1 VLVQKTNA
9 EEMTIRRE
17 IRLSNGSVVSLSE
30 GDNSLSL
37 ALMDGEEVGS
47 YICELTV
54 NGVLT
59 YPNSGDAVWD
69 IVEGLREV
77 EHDEKEFEVSFV
89 RRVVIT
95 QKRRVMAFDRAAAF
109 NRATEMLESG
119 EVDFTVNTRTEADEV
134 IDTVVELPKLS

>member
-1 VLVQKTNA
+1 MLVQKTNA